1 MRHAFA
7 RRAFMLFLVFA
18 NATTNVTNDYNAPT
32 TGIHIKTYI
41 MANTY
46 TQIYIHYVFAVQNRI
61 DLIQPRWRD
70 DLYKYISGTIANK
83 EHKLL
88 SIGGMPDHVHVL
100 VSMSPK
106 QSPSDLMA
114 DIKRSSSLWINEN
127 RFVMGKFSWQEGYGA
142 FSYGKSQIHD
152 VAHYIERQ
160 EQHHKK
166 QTFME
171 EYLEFLR
178 LFEIEFDER
187 YVFKPIE

>member
-1 MRHAFA
+1 M
-7 RRAFMLFLVFA
+7 
-18 NATTNVTNDYNAPT
+18 
-32 TGIHIKTYI
+32 GIHIKTCI

-46 TQIYIHYVFAVQNRI
+46 TQIYIHYVFVVQNRI
-61 DLIQPRWRD
+61 GLIQPRWRD
-70 DLYKYISGTIANK
+70 DLYKYMSGTIANK

-152 VAHYIERQ
+152 VATYIEKQ